1 MRVPCPSSKRGH
13 VLIGCPQSDVISQG
27 HACAY
32 SLGMAPAF
40 GRFWRVC
47 RKLLQCAM
55 VAALAAFA
63 MAAPAAGATA
73 APGPSAELDRLLR
86 RIDFHGAAKP
96 DVLGK
101 ALAELPPSDWATLCD
116 MLVEAGAG
124 DDTKPRMALEGL
136 AWYTGSSGTPAQRA
150 AYIEVLTAALSK
162 DRQPGVKAFLIRQ
175 LQLVG
180 DDSAVPTLGKLLLDA
195 EVYDFAAQALV
206 TIGSDAARAALR
218 AAYSEAQG
226 PCRIAIIQALGVLR
240 DSDSADR
247 LAEDANGP
255 DRGIQLAALPA
266 LANMDSPAFRE
277 AARKFECQTHY
288 ERSQLDALLF
298 RTSAHAAEEGEPE
311 AEAALTAELQSADPH
326 IRSAAL
332 SSAAGVK
339 SIDLVLS
346 FLADEDAEV
355 RATATNIAISLQ
367 GEGVTA
373 AYLERLPKATETGRV
388 ALIGILGKRGDAAA
402 LSAVLKALQDESPAV
417 RLAAVEAA
425 AALGRT
431 AAVEPLIKLLS
442 DDGDLRAAA
451 QRALTNIRD
460 EQAAA
465 QIAGALSG
473 SPPRVQ
479 ARLLQILADSHA
491 VEQADAICGCLEKE
505 DEGVRLAALRA
516 VEALAPS
523 SALDPLVRLLP
534 KLENSEQREACESAL
549 TAVCRRAPDRV
560 AVSGKL
566 LAALPAARAEDY
578 CSLLRVLGKLGGAE
592 AFQTVRQ
599 ALGDSRS
606 EVVEAAFRALST
618 WPDPAAAAN
627 ILEVAAACSELRHHV
642 LALRAYVR
650 LVGADQE
657 LSAADKLAAYEKCI
671 AHTRR
676 VDERKLLLSRIGE
689 LPEPRTISVLQ
700 RFLLDDQLRNEAG
713 AALLGVAERQLPAGW
728 QRARQAIWLALDAV
742 DDDALRE
749 RGKTLLARA
758 EEYEGF
764 VTDWQVAG
772 PFEQDGK
779 GCLELLEVAFA
790 PEQPDAPGVT
800 WQRQTMPT
808 DRPEFWYVD
817 LNACAN
823 MAGSNRVAYLRTV
836 IDSPRAQD
844 VQLELGSDDALKVW
858 LNGELIHTFAGVRG
872 CERGQ
877 DKVPAQLKKGR
888 NELLLKVV
896 NGGGGWAACA
906 RLRQPDGSH
915 VEGLKID
922 LGQ

>member
-1 MRVPCPSSKRGH
+1 V
-13 VLIGCPQSDVISQG
+13 
-27 HACAY
+27 
-32 SLGMAPAF
+32 
-40 GRFWRVC
+40 
-47 RKLLQCAM
+47 
-55 VAALAAFA
+55 
-63 MAAPAAGATA
+63 
-73 APGPSAELDRLLR
+73 
-86 RIDFHGAAKP
+86 
-96 DVLGK
+96 
-101 ALAELPPSDWATLCD
+101 
-116 MLVEAGAG
+116 
-124 DDTKPRMALEGL
+124 
-136 AWYTGSSGTPAQRA
+136 
-150 AYIEVLTAALSK
+150 
-162 DRQPGVKAFLIRQ
+162 
-175 LQLVG
+175 
-180 DDSAVPTLGKLLLDA
+180 
-195 EVYDFAAQALV
+195 AQALV

-218 AAYSEAQG
+218 AAYPEAQG

-240 DSDSADR
+240 DSESADR

-255 DRGIQLAALPA
+255 DRGIQLVALAALA
-266 LANMDSPAFRE
+266 TMESPAFRE
-277 AARKFECQTHY
+277 AARKFESQTQY

-298 RTSAHAAEEGEPE
+298 RTSAHAAEQGEPE
-311 AEAALTAELQSADPH
+311 ADAALTAELQSADPH

-402 LSAVLKALQDESPAV
+402 LSAVFEALQDESPAV
-417 RLAAVEAA
+417 RLAAVDAA

-442 DDGDLRAAA
+442 SDDGDLSAAA
-451 QRALTNIRD
+451 QQALTNIRD

-465 QIAGALSG
+465 QIAGALSV
-473 SPPRVQ
+473 SPARVQ

-491 VEQADAICGCLEKE
+491 VEQAEAICGCLEKD

-549 TAVCRRAPDRV
+549 TAVCRRTADRV

-599 ALGDSRS
+599 ALSDSRS

-618 WPDPAAAAN
+618 WPDPAAAGN
-627 ILEVAAACSELRHHV
+627 ILEVATGSGELRHHV

-657 LSAADKLAAYEKCI
+657 LSAADKLAAYEKCM

-676 VDERKLLLSRIGE
+676 VDERRLLLSKIGE

-728 QRARQAIWLALDAV
+728 LRARQAIWLALDAV

-749 RGKTLLARA
+749 RGKALLARA

-764 VTDWQVAG
+764 ITDWQVAG
-772 PFEQDGK
+772 PFDQDGK
-779 GCLELLEVAFA
+779 GCLELLEVAFP
-790 PEQPDAPGVT
+790 PEQPDIGGVT
-800 WQRQTMPT
+800 WRG
-808 DRPEFWYVD
+808 RPCP
-817 LNACAN
+817 L
-823 MAGSNRVAYLRTV
+823 T
-836 IDSPRAQD
+836 
-844 VQLELGSDDALKVW
+844 
-858 LNGELIHTFAGVRG
+858 
-872 CERGQ
+872 
-877 DKVPAQLKKGR
+877 GR
-888 NELLLKVV
+888 SS
-896 NGGGGWAACA
+896 GMWT
-906 RLRQPDGSH
+906 
-915 VEGLKID
+915 
-922 LGQ
+922 

>member
-1 MRVPCPSSKRGH
+1 MIKPDSCRLARVTNHAPRQLLRCAI
-13 VLIGCPQSDVISQG
+13 VLT
-27 HACAY
+27 
-32 SLGMAPAF
+32 
-40 GRFWRVC
+40 
-47 RKLLQCAM
+47 
-55 VAALAAFA
+55 ALAACA
-63 MAAPAAGATA
+63 MAAP
-73 APGPSAELDRLLR
+73 SAELERLLR

-101 ALAELPPSDWATLCD
+101 ALAELPPSDWSTLCD

-162 DRQPGVKAFLIRQ
+162 DRQPGVKAFLVRQ

-180 DDSAVPTLGKLLLDA
+180 DDSAVPTLGKLLLDP
-195 EVYDFAAQALV
+195 EVYDFVAQALV

-218 AAYSEAQG
+218 AAYPEAQG

-240 DSDSADR
+240 DSESADR

-255 DRGIQLAALPA
+255 DRGIQLAALAA
-266 LANMDSPAFRE
+266 LATMESPAFRE
-277 AARKFECQTHY
+277 AARKFESQTHY

-298 RTSAHAAEEGEPE
+298 RTSAHAAEQGEPE
-311 AEAALTAELQSADPH
+311 ADAALTAELQSADPH

-402 LSAVLKALQDESPAV
+402 LSAVFEALQDESPAV
-417 RLAAVEAA
+417 RLAAVDAA

-442 DDGDLRAAA
+442 SDDGDLSAAA
-451 QRALTNIRD
+451 QQALTNIRD

-465 QIAGALSG
+465 QIAGALSV
-473 SPPRVQ
+473 SPARVQ

-491 VEQADAICGCLEKE
+491 VEQAEAICGCLEKD

-523 SALDPLVRLLP
+523 IALDPLVRLLP

-549 TAVCRRAPDRV
+549 TAVCRRTADRV

-599 ALGDSRS
+599 ALSDSRS

-618 WPDPAAAAN
+618 WPDPAAAGN
-627 ILEVAAACSELRHHV
+627 ILEVATGSGELRHHV

-657 LSAADKLAAYEKCI
+657 LSAADKLAAYEKCM

-676 VDERKLLLSRIGE
+676 VDERRLLLSKIGE

-749 RGKTLLARA
+749 RGKALLARA

-764 VTDWQVAG
+764 ITDWQVAG
-772 PFEQDGK
+772 PFDQDGK
-779 GCLELLEVAFA
+779 GCLELLEVAFP
-790 PEQPDAPGVT
+790 PEQPDIGGVT

-817 LNACAN
+817 LNACAD
-823 MAGSNRVAYLRTV
+823 MAGSNRAAYLRTV
-836 IDSPRAQD
+836 LDSPRAQD

-906 RLRQPDGSH
+906 RVRRPDGSH